1 MSGSTLPGWT
11 AATHNL
17 GMQREQAASI
27 ETRRLLSRDLINRV
41 LVFGALAGFIAAVYA
56 GIVFG
61 LAAVFD
67 AHTPNTGLAVL
78 ATSAVALTFARVRR
92 HAQRVAN
99 RITYGE
105 RAMPDEVLAR
115 FSEEV
120 AASYAPEE
128 ALPRMARAVAE
139 GTGASR
145 SEVWVR
151 IDDALLFAADW
162 PTTVRRRRPRVTL
175 GGSSLPSFSGADR
188 VVAVRHHD
196 DLLGAITIAKR
207 PGEPV
212 TDSED
217 KLLADVASQA
227 GLVLRNV
234 RLTADL
240 AARLEEIEGTAAELR
255 ASRQRIVETQ
265 DAERRR
271 IERDIHD
278 GAQQHLVA
286 LAVKLRMART
296 YAERDPARAGPAL
309 TDVRELIEGALD
321 NLRALSRGIYPPVL
335 AERGVVAALRAQ
347 AKEAAGMKTTVSARG
362 VERLDPAIEAA
373 IYFCC
378 LEAVQNAA
386 KHGAGCATVRLEG
399 AGSEL
404 RFTITDDGPGF
415 DPETATRGSGMQN
428 MEDRIAAVGGS
439 FEIRSAPGAGS
450 TVAGSVPAGT
460 RERR

>member
-1 MSGSTLPGWT
+1 
-11 AATHNL
+11 
-17 GMQREQAASI
+17 MQREEAASV
-27 ETRRLLSRDLINRV
+27 EPSRLFSRDLLNKVLVVGTLAAFIAVVYAV
-41 LVFGALAGFIAAVYA
+41 LVFGI
-56 GIVFG
+56 
-61 LAAVFD
+61 AAVFD
-67 AHTPNTGLAVL
+67 ARTPNTGLSVL
-78 ATSAVALTFARVRR
+78 ATSVVALTFTRVRR
-92 HAQRVAN
+92 RAQRVAN

-139 GTGASR
+139 GTGAS
-145 SEVWVR
+145 SAEVWVR

-162 PTTVRRRRPRVTL
+162 PETVRRRRPRVSL
-175 GGSSLPSFSGADR
+175 GGSSLPSFSGCDR
-188 VVAVRHHD
+188 VVAVRHHE

-212 TDSED
+212 TASED
-217 KLLADVASQA
+217 KLLADIASQA

-271 IERDIHD
+271 MERDIHD

-296 YAERDPARAGPAL
+296 YTERDPSRAGPAL
-309 TDVRELIEGALD
+309 ADVRELIEGALA
-321 NLRALSRGIYPPVL
+321 NLRNLSQGIYPPVL

-347 AKEAAGMKTTVSARG
+347 AKPAGMKTTVSSRG

-386 KHGAGCATVRLEG
+386 KHGARNTSVKLEL
-399 AGSEL
+399 AGRQL
-404 RFTITDDGPGF
+404 RFTVTDDGPGF
-415 DPETATRGSGMQN
+415 DPATAVRGSGLHN
-428 MEDRIAAVGGS
+428 MEDRIAAVGGR
-439 FEIRSAPGAGS
+439 FEIRSSPGAGS
-450 TVAGSVPAGT
+450 MITGSVPAGPK
-460 RERR
+460 ERR

>member
-1 MSGSTLPGWT
+1 MGGP
-11 AATHNL
+11 
-17 GMQREQAASI
+17 
-27 ETRRLLSRDLINRV
+27 RLVSRAFMNRLIV
-41 LVFGALAGFIAAVYA
+41 LAALAAFIAAVYA
-56 GIVFG
+56 LVVFG
-61 LAAVFD
+61 IATIVGAQ
-67 AHTPNTGLAVL
+67 TPNTGLSIL
-78 ATSAVALTFARVRR
+78 ATSIAALSFGRVRR
-92 HAQRVAN
+92 RAQRVAN

-120 AASYAPEE
+120 TASYASEE
-128 ALPRMARAVAE
+128 ALPRMARVIAE

-145 SEVWVR
+145 AEVWVR

-162 PTTVRRRRPRVTL
+162 PETSRRRRPRVSL
-175 GGSSLPSFSGADR
+175 SGSSLPAFSGSDR

-207 PGEPV
+207 PGEQV
-212 TDSED
+212 TASEE
-217 KLLADVASQA
+217 KLLDDIASQA
-227 GLVLRNV
+227 GLILRNV

-240 AARLEEIEGTAAELR
+240 EARLDEIEGTAAELR

-265 DAERRR
+265 DAERKR
-271 IERDIHD
+271 IERNIHD

-296 YAERDPARAGPAL
+296 YTERDPARTAPAL
-309 TDVRELIEGALD
+309 AEARQLIDGALD
-321 NLRALSRGIYPPVL
+321 NLRDLSRGIYPPVL

-347 AKEAAGMKTTVSARG
+347 AKQSGMKTTVSARG
-362 VERLDPAIEAA
+362 IERFDPALEAA

-386 KHGAGCATVRLEG
+386 KHGATCASVRLEG
-399 AGSEL
+399 TGAEL

-415 DPETATRGSGMQN
+415 DPSTVSRGAGLEN
-428 MEDRIAAVGGS
+428 MGDRIAAVGGR
-439 FEIRSAPGAGS
+439 FEIRSAPGEG
-450 TVAGSVPAGT
+450 TTIGGTVPAGAK
-460 RERR
+460 EPRR